1 MEQLTNGDLWNFAG
15 LVLAFLSAILVFIFI
30 YNSWHWI
37 VDKLGFG
44 CKHYEVSGGDL
55 LAALRQTERMRNHGK
70 EG

>member
-15 LVLAFLSAILVFIFI
+15 LVLAFLSAILVFVFI

-44 CKHYEVSGGDL
+44 CKHYDIINGGDL
-55 LAALRQTERMRNHGK
+55 LNALSQLKK
-70 EG
+70 EE